1 MFLPCLWIL
10 RLAGCCTLLE
20 EARRPKQ
27 NRRRCCIV
35 AKSERQVDGVRVDS
49 DSEALPKSALHNLV
63 SKRRFTDGQKV
74 LGTQDEGS
82 IQTCSRVQSGH
93 RNFAGKWDS
102 LHPTTCCVQRATC
115 FVWSTRP
122 EVRNSVEKQWTKW
135 RWVSRRCECVG
146 DCAASGCAGRALAN
160 SENRSADATTRRRV
174 ILLKRREN

>member
-1 MFLPCLWIL
+1 MTFILYHLAESVVFEHHLGNLAASCSVCACGGCSFAEYPVFLPCLWIL

-27 NRRRCCIV
+27 NRRRSCIV

-49 DSEALPKSALHNLV
+49 DIEALPKSALDNLV

-74 LGTQDEGS
+74 LGTQDKRRS

-115 FVWSTRP
+115 FVW
-122 EVRNSVEKQWTKW
+122 
-135 RWVSRRCECVG
+135 
-146 DCAASGCAGRALAN
+146 
-160 SENRSADATTRRRV
+160 
-174 ILLKRREN
+174 